1 MSFKQMKNILFLLLL
16 SYMNPKFINLNI
28 ESLDDLDNIIKRET
42 ETKKAKKK
50 LSESV
55 GTNKDECLASESET
69 IQIFKEKYN
78 IDLKDKTIT
87 RNLRFIAGNCNP
99 VILIPGVLSVALR
112 TKIDCE
118 NLYNKERDVY
128 KKLKFFCQL
137 DDVCSYY

>member
-1 MSFKQMKNILFLLLL
+1 MSFKHMKNILFLLLL

-78 IDLKDKTIT
+78 IDLKDKAIT

-112 TKIDCE
+112 TKIYCE